1 MQTNIKIIIFSDYLL
16 LSDGIERI
24 IEKEQNM
31 TLVGKIKKIPN
42 NIETLK
48 NLMPDVIL
56 VDLATHKTGCIK
68 LSKYIKDNNL
78 STKILLLAEGNG
90 EDTIMKSFL
99 MGVHGCLPK
108 GASSNEMIKA
118 IRTLNNDEIWMRR
131 KLMSKFIS
139 QYSRPENNYKKL
151 TNRETDIAQSIVQG
165 FSNKEIANGLCISE
179 KTVKSHITRIFTKM
193 EVDSR
198 VKLTIKLL
206 PNNH

>member
-56 VDLATHKTGCIK
+56 VDLAAHKTGYIK

-78 STKILLLAEGNG
+78 STKILLLAEGHG

-99 MGVHGCLPK
+99 MGVDGCLPK